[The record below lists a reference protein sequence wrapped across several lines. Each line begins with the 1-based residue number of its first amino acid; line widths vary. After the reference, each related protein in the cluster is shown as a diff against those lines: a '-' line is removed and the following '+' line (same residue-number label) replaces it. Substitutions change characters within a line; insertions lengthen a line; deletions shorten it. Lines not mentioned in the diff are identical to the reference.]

1 DETLIRSM
9 LAHYGLTLAS
19 QDKGGP
25 LPPRQVALVEVAEAD
40 LTAALTRKEVDAV
53 VSVIAP
59 TAPTAQR
66 IVESVQAASRSRKVA
81 FVDVENADAIV

>member
-1 DETLIRSM
+1 
-9 LAHYGLTLAS
+9 
-19 QDKGGP
+19 
-25 LPPRQVALVEVAEAD
+25 
-40 LTAALTRKEVDAV
+40 AALTRKEVDAV

-81 FVDVENADAIV
+81 FVDVENADAIVARMPRLQMVSMPAETFGGSPKVPEEDVHTVGASYRLM